1 MKKLFAFLMILSMAS
16 VANAELWLGVN
27 DQVNPPPITLSQNQ
41 TAKISVWGDGVD
53 TSGLLLA
60 DSATFL
66 FLAISGPG
74 SLDIDNAFNMIY
86 PDPEYPWIF
95 IFESEPGDPRNG
107 ALFMDISIV
116 TMPFSYSGTII
127 DNIFMRCDGVGDVT
141 LSLYQDDSYQILLVD
156 AQVFHQIPEP
166 MTMVLLGL
174 GVMFLRKRKA

>member
-1 MKKLFAFLMILSMAS
+1 MRKLLIVLTVLSMAS

-53 TSGLLLA
+53 TSGLLA
-60 DSATFL
+60 DSATYL

-86 PDPEYPWIF
+86 PDPGYPWIF
-95 IFESEPGDPRNG
+95 IFEESGPGDPLNG

-141 LSLYQDDSYQILLVD
+141 LSLYQDDSYQVLLVD
-156 AQVFHQIPEP
+156 TQVFHQVPEP

-174 GVMFLRKRKA
+174 GGLFLRRRK